1 MAHLLVM
8 AGDNN
13 SYQSE
18 RRDPH
23 AKRIWKLAQPTSPI
37 ALETVGFSRGSRL
50 FWTLLSLISSSIIS
64 PLGSANGDQ
73 LSEFQ
78 RGTVL
83 CFSGM
88 VVPEVGSM
96 KEKQQELVAEQ

>member
-1 MAHLLVM
+1 M
-8 AGDNN
+8 AGDSN

-23 AKRIWKLAQPTSPI
+23 AKRIWKLAQPTSQI
-37 ALETVGFSRGSRL
+37 ALKPSGFQEAHVPC
-50 FWTLLSLISSSIIS
+50 WTLLSLISSSTIS

-73 LSEFQ
+73 LLEFQ
-78 RGTVL
+78 RGAVL

-96 KEKQQELVAEQ
+96 KEKQQELVAVQ